1 MSTYLA
7 DGEYGSQTWRND
19 AACARPEH
27 RHLDWFPERGKDVRH
42 LKAICNACPVRT
54 DCLDTALRNHETHGI
69 WGGMSER
76 QRRSERGKRTDTRR
90 PDTAARI
97 VDHLRRFGAHHGS
110 LAQLTEAMG
119 APGLD
124 ASLPLQRLEARGVVI
139 VDPPAPR
146 RRGVAIRRIA
156 LAPAHHEGTTPC
168 A

>member
-1 MSTYLA
+1 MTIIDIA
-7 DGEYGSQTWRND
+7 AQTWRAD

-27 RHLDWFPERGKDVRH
+27 RGLNWFPERGKDVRH

-54 DCLDTALRNHETHGI
+54 DCLDSALRAHELYGI

-97 VDHLRRFGAHHGS
+97 VDHLRRFGAHRGT
-110 LAQLTEAMG
+110 LGQLTEAMG

-146 RRGVAIRRIA
+146 SRGVAIRRIA
-156 LAPAHHEGTTPC
+156 LAPTHERTTPC